1 MTAPV
6 TTLHRFDAL
15 EMQLT
20 DAPDRAAL
28 YGDAG
33 FATQLVDRLDQM
45 LPEPGMI
52 LSLDVFDTLLL
63 RDNSAEVTRFMAIG
77 AAMAAIVC
85 DAGVEVS
92 PDEAFLARYR
102 GTVASYRTTRAVNGC
117 REGSLRE
124 IHRVASRLLF
134 GDDSLAG
141 AFIKAE
147 LAAEAQCLTLNP
159 ALLHYLTGF
168 KARGGR
174 VALVSDMYMHR
185 GQIRDLLAQVG
196 MDLGL
201 VDLLISS
208 ADTKVTK
215 ASGGIFPLVEKALD
229 AGPGQFLHLGDSF
242 RGDVRMPRQRGWV
255 AQFLPLSRADVAARQ
270 ADHMATLSSLSDRLG
285 FAPAI
290 AMPKG

>member
-6 TTLHRFDAL
+6 TTFHRFDAL

-33 FATQLVDRLDQM
+33 FATQLADRLDQM
-45 LPEPGMI
+45 LLRPGMI

-63 RDNSAEVTRFMAIG
+63 RDNSAEVTRFMALG
-77 AAMAAIVC
+77 AAMAAILR

-102 GTVASYRTTRAVNGC
+102 GTVASYRTTRAVEGC
-117 REGSLRE
+117 REGSLSE

-141 AFIKAE
+141 AFIEAE
-147 LAAEAQCLTLNP
+147 LATEAQRLTLNP
-159 ALLHYLTGF
+159 ALLHYLTDF

-242 RGDVRMPRQRGWV
+242 RGDVRMPRQRGWA

-270 ADHMATLSSLSDRLG
+270 ADHRTTLSSLSDRLG